1 MRRLAPDCSRIELS
15 SLPGERDET
24 RLLQA
29 MGYETANLHWGSK
42 KAMPAVK
49 RDLKGRHPSWLHV
62 AARQMVRAVT
72 SEWEDWRKTA

>member
-1 MRRLAPDCSRIELS
+1 
-15 SLPGERDET
+15 
-24 RLLQA
+24 